1 MCLCVPALTLAVG
14 LVSVVAAIIGAI
26 ADPRGVDAQRGGV
39 AADEIFFFHSQLVKV
54 GAVGVV

>member
-1 MCLCVPALTLAVG
+1 MSLCVPALTLAVG
-14 LVSVVAAIIGAI
+14 LVSVVAAIVGAI

-54 GAVGVV
+54 RAVGAV